1 MARAIDADELE
12 MFPYSEGAGT
22 EEQISEWIEQTG
34 LSEDDIASRARDLCW
49 KVIDGFINVVKTQP
63 TLTPP
68 NEWISVEDELPD
80 PGKNVLL
87 CFSGHTNSM
96 VVGGRYEVGD
106 GWYSIIDGEYYTD
119 CDTPPTHWMW
129 LPRLPEVD
137 A

>member
-1 MARAIDADELE
+1 MANMIDGERIYRFLTDQLVKETG
-12 MFPYSEGAGT
+12 MFSKGVNKGLNIARSALRN
-22 EEQISEWIEQTG
+22 EQIAPT
-34 LSEDDIASRARDLCW
+34 IA
-49 KVIDGFINVVKTQP
+49 P
-63 TLTPP
+63 T
-68 NEWISVEDELPD
+68 NEWVSVEDELPD

-106 GWYSIIDGEYYTD
+106 GWYSIVDGEYYTD